1 MKYVWVV
8 IELHEDCPKI
18 RAVCD
23 NKADAERIA
32 YKDNEYWRNIFR
44 MEVNKEN

>member
-8 IELHEDCPKI
+8 VELHEDCPKI

-23 NKADAERIA
+23 NKAKAEEIA
-32 YKDNEYWRNIFR
+32 YKDTKYWRNVFK
-44 MEVNKEN
+44 MEINKEN